1 MPELI
6 GRGPVVYAMT
16 AAGLALIYGLP
27 RLHCQRDGGPGEVG
41 QGVRQGAHVADGA
54 DVEAERQCRS

>member
-27 RLHCQRDGGPGEVG
+27 RLTRERETNRIRLPSRRNPAAIWISP
-41 QGVRQGAHVADGA
+41 VRIVAA
-54 DVEAERQCRS
+54 NR